1 MSDNALDIIVYIAL
15 TIGASVLGALKSSK
29 DKNKKRQP
37 SARHETARPEIFVPA
52 EDETEGDFFD
62 QIFGKRVE
70 VPQQEVEI
78 EKPEVGTEKQII
90 PDFLKRKE
98 AEAIAHFGKSE
109 EERMEILKSDQRAR
123 KDMRDKRFAALFQL
137 HENDMQES
145 DTNESISGNTIR
157 FDLPEAVI
165 ASEILNRK
173 Y

>member
-15 TIGASVLGALKSSK
+15 TIGASLLGALKSSK

-37 SARHETARPEIFVPA
+37 PARDETARPEIFIPA
-52 EDETEGDFFD
+52 EDETAGDFFD
-62 QIFGKRVE
+62 QVFGSQVE
-70 VPQQEVEI
+70 VPQQKVEI
-78 EKPEVGTEKQII
+78 EKPEVRTEKQII

-98 AEAIAHFGKSE
+98 AETFAHFGKSD
-109 EERMEILKSDQRAR
+109 EERIEILKSDQLAR
-123 KDMRDKRFAALFQL
+123 KAMRDKRFAALLQL
-137 HENDMQES
+137 HENDMQEG

-165 ASEILNRK
+165 ASEILHRK